1 MIQPAGDE
9 EASSNALT
17 ELSLRVQEF
26 DQEGNLAPAH
36 RLGLFPFCLRYFR
49 PMPMTFLYR
58 CPNTRQNV
66 QGWSAMR

>member
-26 DQEGNLAPAH
+26 DQEGNLAPAT
-36 RLGLFPFCLRYFR
+36 RLAGAFHLP
-49 PMPMTFLYR
+49 R
-58 CPNTRQNV
+58 CFWVLT
-66 QGWSAMR
+66 